1 MSCLEIKVKVMRTR
15 NAPELANSQ
24 EELFDYMHMACDDT
38 CFSENNQYL
47 HDKLTKMSKFS
58 FSV

>member
-38 CFSENNQYL
+38 CFSEITNFYMIN
-47 HDKLTKMSKFS
+47 
-58 FSV
+58 